1 MINEINYKFNHIADF
16 EDKALDWKAANSK
29 SYWAKVFHLEMDL
42 GDALVPVSS
51 LIHNNVEDE
60 VEQ

>member
-1 MINEINYKFNHIADF
+1 MIHSIESRFNLIASY
-16 EDKALDWKAANSK
+16 EDAALDWKAANAK

-42 GDALVPVSS
+42 GDVLVPVSS

-60 VEQ
+60 VE